1 MKLGDLIIQYRKENK
16 LSQREFSRRCGLS
29 NSIISIIEKGVNPQ
43 TGKPSLPDMATY
55 NKISSA
61 MGISMQTLFTKL
73 GNDASVQLTPTTT
86 RIQVK
91 GGKDKFVKAIINSGI
106 KTPLRVNNIVHVGKV
121 PGVKDFRYDSMMK
134 QWEIATP
141 KAKEEA
147 IRYLE
152 YLNAV
157 KE

>member
-55 NKISSA
+55 NKIASA

-91 GGKDKFVKAIINSGI
+91 GGKSPYVKAIINSAI
-106 KTPLRVNNIVHVGKV
+106 KTPLRVSNIAPVGKV
-121 PGVKDFRYDSMMK
+121 SEPKDFQYDLMMK
-134 QWEIATP
+134 QWKIATP
-141 KAKEEA
+141 KAKEETV
-147 IRYLE
+147 RFLE
-152 YLNAV
+152 YLNTV